1 MQRDALSPWL
11 RLQSTSGVGVVRA
24 AALLAAFGS
33 PEGIFG
39 ASVGQLSQCVPN
51 GVALALQSTPASF
64 PDLLDR
70 CEAWHLANPQHHRI
84 WSLQSASYPP
94 ALRHIPDPPLLLFA
108 QLPASESRANWLCN
122 PLSRCV
128 AVVGSRNPTPQ
139 GEVNGAQLAG
149 ALTKA
154 GATIVSGMAL
164 GIDASAHRGA
174 LSVAASANPS
184 QALTVAVV
192 GTGLDRVYPSV
203 HRDLAHQ
210 ICDYGLLLSEYP
222 PGTAPLASHFPQ
234 RNRIISGLS
243 LGTLVIEA
251 ALQSGSLITAQLAID
266 EGKEVF
272 AVPGSIHSAQS
283 KGCHALIRQ
292 GAKLTE
298 CAQDVLEELAFA
310 PEGFAKGPVT
320 QPSGAPDR
328 GAEHNN
334 AVLLNALGFDPADL
348 DTLAERTQ
356 LATPDLLSALMTLE
370 LQGEAVRL
378 PGGRFARL
386 VQH

>member
-11 RLQSTSGVGVVRA
+11 RLQNTSGVGAVRA

-33 PEGIFG
+33 PEGIFSAG
-39 ASVGQLSQCVPN
+39 VSRLCQYVPN
-51 GVALALQSTPASF
+51 AVALALQSIPTALT
-64 PDLLDR
+64 DLLDR

-84 WSLQSASYPP
+84 WDLQSASYPP
-94 ALRHIPDPPLLLFA
+94 ALRQIPDPPLLLFA
-108 QLPASESRANWLCN
+108 QLPESTSRAEWLCN
-122 PLSRCV
+122 PLSRCI

-174 LSVAASANPS
+174 LSVAANANPS

-210 ICDYGLLLSEYP
+210 ICTYGLLLSEYP

-251 ALQSGSLITAQLAID
+251 ALESGSLITAQFALD

-310 PEGFAKGPVT
+310 PEWLAKSSPAQPRNAPT
-320 QPSGAPDR
+320 QGAAPH
-328 GAEHNN
+328 AER
-334 AVLLNALGFDPADL
+334 LLNALGFDPADL

-356 LATPDLLSALMTLE
+356 LSTPDLLSALMTLE